1 MTIYRPFFL
10 NLRVSRTKNGNL
22 KSQTGRDINPVTFG
36 KFVTSLVQKLKILGF
51 YKNCKSSYWLQV
63 SFLPPAMKLQ
73 QGNVFTPVCH
83 SVHRGVSV
91 TPLGRHPPGQ
101 TSPLGWDPLWADTP
115 WADTPTPWADT
126 HPLGRHP
133 LCTVH
138 VGIWSTNRWYASYW
152 NAFLLLNILS
162 FWTNNVTNFP
172 KVTLLM
178 SLPICCFRF
187 SIFVL
192 ETLKFEWQ
200 CNQYLQLNPTYVA

>member
-1 MTIYRPFFL
+1 
-10 NLRVSRTKNGNL
+10 
-22 KSQTGRDINPVTFG
+22 
-36 KFVTSLVQKLKILGF
+36 
-51 YKNCKSSYWLQV
+51 
-63 SFLPPAMKLQ
+63 MKLH

-91 TPLGRHPPGQ
+91 TPLGRHPLGRHPLDRHPLGRHPWADIPLGRPPVQTPPGQ
-101 TSPLGWDPLWADTP
+101 TPPLPGQTHTP
-115 WADTPTPWADT
+115 WADTP
-126 HPLGRHP
+126 
-133 LCTVH
+133 CTVH
-138 VGIWSTNRWYASYW
+138 AGMWSTSRRYASYW

-172 KVTLLM
+172 KVIRLM

-200 CNQYLQLNPTYVA
+200 CNQYLQLNPT